1 MKHAFL
7 ILAHNEPY
15 ILEVLLGQLSKGADD
30 IYVHVDKKLLMKNLI
45 RLNQYALL
53 MGGVQL
59 VSTRIDVRWGDS
71 SMLEAEFIL
80 FKEASKTYHDFYHL
94 LSGVDLAIKPLSVI
108 HDFLISIQMKS
119 L

>member
-1 MKHAFL
+1 
-7 ILAHNEPY
+7 
-15 ILEVLLGQLSKGADD
+15 
-30 IYVHVDKKLLMKNLI
+30 
-45 RLNQYALL
+45 

-108 HDFLISIQMKS
+108 HDFFDKHSNEIFMTISDTDVDKRRMDFCINYYHPFIRLLRKKIIGK
-119 L
+119 LFF